1 MDANIFFKEAT
12 LRICGTL
19 DMEKALFRTLEFL
32 RQHMPA
38 EKAFLH
44 YYDSVSATSTVS
56 ASADSSGGYQ
66 HHYKA
71 VWPEHWH
78 EMAIGDQLP
87 ANIIINDADAHDL
100 ARLML
105 KPFISEEKFSLLVV
119 RLTIDGQ
126 WVGGVT
132 LFAPGRDRF
141 EEKHMRLFALLR
153 DPFTIA
159 LSNSRRYQELLAH
172 KELLVD
178 DKRYLEKE
186 LRRDYEGT
194 IIGADRGLKPV
205 MEKVDQVARLDTPV
219 LLLGET
225 GVGKEI
231 IANAL
236 HNGSPRR
243 RGPFIKVNCGAIPD
257 SLIDSELFGFEKG
270 AFTGATARKRGRFER
285 AHGGTLFLD
294 EVGELPQ
301 NAQVRLLRVL
311 QEKEIERI
319 GGNESIPVDI
329 RIIAA
334 THRDLPSMVERG
346 EFRQDLFFRLQVFP
360 IIIPPLRDRLADI
373 PALAA
378 HFLIKKSRELGISP
392 PPALD
397 NKALSLLARYKWPGN
412 IRELEN
418 ALERASIISGKG
430 PLCFDDLGLTSRVTA
445 EADSKQSSDDSLHM
459 EEVLRR
465 HIVKVLE
472 ATGGKVGGSD
482 GAAAL
487 LDINESTLRHKM
499 RKLAIPFGRKKH

>member
-1 MDANIFFKEAT
+1 MDSNFFFKEAT

-19 DMEKALFRTLEFL
+19 DLEKALFRTLEFL
-32 RQHMPA
+32 RPYLPA

-44 YYDSVSATSTVS
+44 YYDPVSATSTVS
-56 ASADSSGGYQ
+56 ASADNRGGQ
-66 HHYKA
+66 RHQAKT

-78 EMAIGDQLP
+78 RMAVNDQLP
-87 ANIIINDADAHDL
+87 ANIIINDADSHEL

-105 KPFISEEKFSLLVV
+105 KPFISDDKFSLLVV
-119 RLTIDGQ
+119 RLTVDGQ
-126 WVGGVT
+126 WIGGVT
-132 LFAPGRDRF
+132 LYAPGRDRF
-141 EEKHMRLFALLR
+141 VEEHMRLFALLR

-159 LSNSRRYQELLAH
+159 LSNSRRYQELLSH
-172 KELLVD
+172 KELLAD

-186 LRRDYEGT
+186 LRRDYQGT
-194 IIGADRGLKPV
+194 IIGADSGLKPV
-205 MEKVDQVARLDTPV
+205 MEKVNQVSHLDTPV

-243 RGPFIKVNCGAIPD
+243 NGPFIKVNCGAIPD

-294 EVGELPQ
+294 EVGELPL

-319 GGNESIPVDI
+319 GGSESIPVDI

-334 THRDLPSMVERG
+334 THRDLPLMIERG

-360 IIIPPLRDRLADI
+360 ITIPPLRDRLADI

-397 NKALSLLARYKWPGN
+397 NRALSILAQYKWPGN

-418 ALERASIISGKG
+418 AVERASIISGKG
-430 PLCFDDLGLTSRVTA
+430 PLCFDDLGLNSKTNAGVEPEQGGG
-445 EADSKQSSDDSLHM
+445 EALHLD
-459 EEVLRR
+459 EVLRR
-465 HIVKVLE
+465 HIVKILE

-482 GAAAL
+482 GAAEL
-487 LDINESTLRHKM
+487 MGINESTLRHKM